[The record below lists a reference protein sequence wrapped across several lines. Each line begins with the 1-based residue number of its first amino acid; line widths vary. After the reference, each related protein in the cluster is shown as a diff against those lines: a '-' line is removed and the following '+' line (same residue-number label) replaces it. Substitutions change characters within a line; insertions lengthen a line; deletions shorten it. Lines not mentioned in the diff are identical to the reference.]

1 MAVIKKNQKF
11 KLKWNGLLDWEIL
24 LTENENI
31 CRQKA
36 CWRFSV
42 IPVHSKKK
50 HWFPTWCD
58 NFYGIT
64 CQNEPVKWV
73 TITRWLNLK
82 SYLVPQAKNMLTN
95 GDFWRASVEMLLLLG
110 KKVVFLQ
117 QEGEID
123 AGTRKIES
131 LVDWVGNLGWFCKTC
146 NWQ

>member
-1 MAVIKKNQKF
+1 M
-11 KLKWNGLLDWEIL
+11 
-24 LTENENI
+24 
-31 CRQKA
+31 
-36 CWRFSV
+36 
-42 IPVHSKKK
+42 
-50 HWFPTWCD
+50 
-58 NFYGIT
+58 
-64 CQNEPVKWV
+64 

-131 LVDWVGNLGWFCKTC
+131 LVD
-146 NWQ
+146 